1 MHVFLPEYVHVK
13 IFILGREG
21 LNRLKLTGCM
31 LTMCVIVFCVTG
43 ILLNYQLGKDKD
55 WDTSQ
60 WYQIFYGAYILIILV
75 GNIQSD

>member
-43 ILLNYQLGKDKD
+43 ILLNYQLSKDKD

-60 WYQIFYGAYILIILV
+60 WYQIFNGAYILIILV